1 MKGASG
7 GVFDAAPTITS
18 MARRYAWAAV
28 AMGLLLVCPPTSAA
42 HPLGNFSINHQTRVQ
57 ISRDRIDLLYI
68 LDQAEI
74 PTFQERRQSARETL
88 RRKTREV
95 QENLQLIVD
104 GKRVALRPGRGRI
117 AFPRGQGGLQTTR
130 VELPIVH
137 RARARNVEVRDATF
151 LGRVGWTDIVAE
163 PGRGTAVRTSVS
175 SIDPTNRLR
184 TYRGI
189 TLQDVTDQRVGRF
202 AVAPGSGTLA
212 GPRVAAERSPPPG
225 PSPNDASDRT
235 AEDGLAG
242 LFEGASAGQGVFVL
256 MLLAAFGWGAL
267 HALSPGHGK
276 AMVAA
281 YLVGTRGAPRHAVA
295 LGGIVTVTHTIGVFA
310 LGLVTLLLSQWIL
323 PEDLYPWLNLAA
335 GLLIV
340 AVGLSILASRVRW
353 ARAHRGPAPSPDAGH
368 HHEHGHDHQHP
379 HHHDPDPTWKG
390 LAGMGISA
398 GIIPCPSALVVLL
411 AAISQHQ
418 VGLGLILITAF
429 SLGLAATITALGLL
443 VVQGRRVA
451 SAASTRLRVPPHVV
465 AVLPALSTFVIL
477 GLGIVLT
484 AKAVPDV
491 V

>member
-1 MKGASG
+1 MLGLG
-7 GVFDAAPTITS
+7 
-18 MARRYAWAAV
+18 RRAWPVIAV
-28 AMGLLLVCPPTSAA
+28 AALLLCVPGADA
-42 HPLGNFSINHQTRVQ
+42 HPLGNFSVNHQTRVK

-74 PTFQERRQSARETL
+74 PTFQERKLTGSETL
-88 RRKTREV
+88 RRKTAEV
-95 QENLQLIVD
+95 RDNLRLIVD
-104 GKRVALRPGRGRI
+104 GKRVALQVGHGKI

-130 VELPIVH
+130 VELPLVH
-137 RARARNVEVRDATF
+137 RVRSARRVELRDLTF

-163 PGRGTAVRTSVS
+163 AGRGTAVRTSVS
-175 SIDPTNRLR
+175 SADPTNRLT

-202 AVAPGSGTLA
+202 AVARGNGTLA
-212 GPRVAAERSPPPG
+212 GPRTAGERSPPPG
-225 PSPNDASDRT
+225 PGASEAPERAT
-235 AEDGLAG
+235 EDGLTG
-242 LFEGASAGQGVFVL
+242 LFEDASAGQGVFVL

-281 YLVGTRGAPRHAVA
+281 YLVGTRGAPRHAIA

-310 LGLVTLLLSQWIL
+310 LGLVTLLLSQWVL

-340 AVGLSILASRVRW
+340 AVGLSVLGSRVRW
-353 ARAHRGPAPSPDAGH
+353 AQEHRGPPPSPDAGH
-368 HHEHGHDHQHP
+368 HHPHGHDHSHD
-379 HHHDPDPTWKG
+379 HAHDPDPTWKG

-411 AAISQHQ
+411 AAISQQ
-418 VGLGLILITAF
+418 EVGLGLVLITAF
-429 SLGLAATITALGLL
+429 SLGLAAAITALGI
-443 VVQGRRVA
+443 VIVHGKRVA
-451 SAASTRLRVPPHVV
+451 AAAGSRLRVPPRAV
-465 AVLPALSTFVIL
+465 ALLPALSTLAIL

>member
-1 MKGASG
+1 MTTRLEG
-7 GVFDAAPTITS
+7 
-18 MARRYAWAAV
+18 RRAWPAIAV
-28 AMGLLLVCPPTSAA
+28 AVALLCAPAAAA
-42 HPLGNFSINHQTRVQ
+42 HPLGNFSVNHQTRVK

-74 PTFQERRQSARETL
+74 PTFQERRLSGRETL
-88 RRKTREV
+88 RRKTEEVREDLRV
-95 QENLQLIVD
+95 IVD
-104 GKRVALRPGRGRI
+104 GKRVDLNFAKGSI

-130 VELPIVH
+130 VELPIVYRG
-137 RARARNVEVRDATF
+137 RARTVEVRDLTF

-163 PGRGTAVRTSVS
+163 QGRGTAVRTSVS
-175 SIDPTNRLR
+175 SVDPTNRLR

-202 AVAPGSGTLA
+202 TVARGTGTLA
-212 GPRVAAERSPPPG
+212 GPRVESERSPPP
-225 PSPNDASDRT
+225 SPPPADASDRT
-235 AEDGLAG
+235 GEDGLAG
-242 LFEGASAGQGVFVL
+242 LFEDASAGEGVFVL

-310 LGLVTLLLSQWIL
+310 LGLVTLLLSQWVL

-353 ARAHRGPAPSPDAGH
+353 ARGHHGPPPSPDAGH
-368 HHEHGHDHQHP
+368 HHDHEHDHDHT
-379 HHHDPDPTWKG
+379 HAHAHAGLDPTWRG

-411 AAISQHQ
+411 AAISQKE

-429 SLGLAATITALGLL
+429 SLGLAATITVLGLL
-443 VVQGRRVA
+443 IVQGKR
-451 SAASTRLRVPPHVV
+451 AAAAAGSRLPVPSRMI
-465 AVLPALSTFVIL
+465 AVLPAVSTLLIL
-477 GLGIVLT
+477 ALGIVLT

>member
-1 MKGASG
+1 MLGPGRRAWP
-7 GVFDAAPTITS
+7 VIAFAA
-18 MARRYAWAAV
+18 
-28 AMGLLLVCPPTSAA
+28 LLVCAQPTQA
-42 HPLGNFSINHQTRVQ
+42 HPLGNFSMNHQTRVKF
-57 ISRDRIDLLYI
+57 SRDRIELLYI

-74 PTFQERRQSARETL
+74 PTFQERKLSGRETL
-88 RRKTREV
+88 RRKTAEV
-95 QENLQLIVD
+95 RENLRLIVD
-104 GKRVALRPGRGRI
+104 GKRVQLQVGGGRI

-130 VELPIVH
+130 VEVPIVH
-137 RARARNVEVRDATF
+137 RVRGARRVEVRDLTF

-163 PGRGTAVRTSVS
+163 AGRGTAVRTSVS
-175 SIDPTNRLR
+175 ASDPTNRLT

-202 AVAPGSGTLA
+202 AVAPGNGTLA
-212 GPRVAAERSPPPG
+212 GPRGADDRSPPAAPAAG
-225 PSPNDASDRT
+225 EAPERT
-235 AEDGLAG
+235 TEDGLTG
-242 LFEGASAGQGVFVL
+242 LFEDASAGQGVFVL

-310 LGLVTLLLSQWIL
+310 LGLVTLLLSQWVL

-340 AVGLSILASRVRW
+340 AVGLSVLGSRVRW
-353 ARAHRGPAPSPDAGH
+353 AQEHRGHAPSPDV
-368 HHEHGHDHQHP
+368 GHDHHP
-379 HHHDPDPTWKG
+379 HEHDHPHDHTHDLDPTWKG

-411 AAISQHQ
+411 AAISQQ
-418 VGLGLILITAF
+418 EVGLGLVLITAF
-429 SLGLAATITALGLL
+429 SLGLAATITALGI
-443 VVQGRRVA
+443 VIVHGKR
-451 SAASTRLRVPPHVV
+451 AAAAAGSRLRVPPGVV
-465 AVLPALSTFVIL
+465 ALLPALSTLVIL
-477 GLGIVLT
+477 ALGIVLT
-484 AKAVPDV
+484 AQAVPDV

>member
-1 MKGASG
+1 MAGRCAWPVVAV
-7 GVFDAAPTITS
+7 GV
-18 MARRYAWAAV
+18 
-28 AMGLLLVCPPTSAA
+28 LLSCPPAAGA
-42 HPLGNFSINHQTRVQ
+42 HPLGNFSVNHQTRVE
-57 ISRDRIDLLYI
+57 ISRDRIELVYI

-74 PTFQERRQSARETL
+74 PTFQERRQPARETL
-88 RRKTREV
+88 RRKRAELR
-95 QENLQLIVD
+95 ENLHLIVN
-104 GKRVALRPGRGRI
+104 GRRVALRPGTGSI

-130 VELPIVH
+130 VEIPIVH
-137 RARARNVEVRDATF
+137 RARARSVEVRDLTF
-151 LGRVGWTDIVAE
+151 PGRVGWTDIVAE
-163 PGRGTAVRTSVS
+163 RGRGTAVRTSVS
-175 SIDPTNRLR
+175 SVDPTNRLR
-184 TYRGI
+184 TYRGV

-202 AVAPGSGTLA
+202 AVAAGRGTLA
-212 GPRVAAERSPPPG
+212 GPRGEAERSPQA
-225 PSPNDASDRT
+225 SPQPADPSDRT
-235 AEDGLAG
+235 GEDGLAG
-242 LFEGASAGQGVFVL
+242 LFEDASAGEGVFVV

-310 LGLVTLLLSQWIL
+310 LGLVTLLLSRWVL

-340 AVGLSILASRVRW
+340 AVGLGVLASRMRW
-353 ARAHRGPAPSPDAGH
+353 AQAHRGPVPSPDGH
-368 HHEHGHDHQHP
+368 HDHGPAREHEH
-379 HHHDPDPTWKG
+379 HHHGVDPTWKG
-390 LAGMGISA
+390 LTGMGISA

-411 AAISQHQ
+411 AAISQRE

-429 SLGLAATITALGLL
+429 SLGLAATITILGLL
-443 VVQGRRVA
+443 VVHGKR
-451 SAASTRLRVPPHVV
+451 AAAAAGARLRVPRAVV
-465 AVLPALSTFVIL
+465 SALPALSTLAIL